1 MSSGRTDKEI
11 VSDLENYYNQLC
23 TNCDQEILRL
33 REELEIAQAEER
45 SEMAEDLVIP
55 MAEMDD
61 LGNFFL
67 DCVYAQRKS
76 LRQKLVKMKFDQ
88 DMDTEKNPK

>member
-76 LRQKLVKMKFDQ
+76 LR
-88 DMDTEKNPK
+88 